1 MINLLN
7 YYMIQQNND
16 NTVNNY
22 DNFITI
28 FVILLLGFPGKVRY
42 WVTHI
47 TSFRRCKMYVFQK
60 AVSKDISKDTSQK
73 M

>member
-42 WVTHI
+42 
-47 TSFRRCKMYVFQK
+47 
-60 AVSKDISKDTSQK
+60 
-73 M
+73 